1 MSVCATAA
9 ASCMTAA
16 SRTAGAA
23 AEQAADRKCA
33 KYTELSAGYEF
44 QPVALES
51 HGPLSEAIVSFW
63 LNLGSKF
70 PERSGEQ
77 LETQ

>member
-1 MSVCATAA
+1 
-9 ASCMTAA
+9 MTAA

-44 QPVALES
+44 QPVTVES
-51 HGPLSEAIVSFW
+51 HGPLSEANRFF
-63 LNLGSKF
+63 LDEPGQQHF
-70 PERSGEQ
+70 Q
-77 LETQ
+77 TF